1 MCAKNAA
8 LLDRLF
14 RLGILY
20 KVVDGAAQLV
30 GGALYWRS
38 PPGLLSRWVRLL
50 TRDELSED
58 PHDYFATHLRT
69 WAAHLGHH
77 GHVLITAY
85 LLVHGLIQVCLGVAL
100 LRDRLWAYPWAA
112 VFLTAF
118 AAYLLYGLTLSFSPA
133 ALALCLIDAAIIA
146 LLVWEYR
153 RHARPARRRIRAL
166 KSVATVARRSS

>member
-1 MCAKNAA
+1 MRAKNAA

-14 RLGILY
+14 RLGVLY
-20 KVVDGAAQLV
+20 KVVDGAAQFV

-38 PPGLLSRWVRLL
+38 RPGLLSRWARIL

-69 WAAHLGHH
+69 WAAHLGRH
-77 GHVLITAY
+77 GHVLLTAY
-85 LLVHGLIQVCLGVAL
+85 LLIHGLIQIFLGVAL

-112 VFLTAF
+112 VILTAF

-133 ALALCLIDAAIIA
+133 ALALCLIDAGIIA
-146 LLVWEYR
+146 LLIWEYR
-153 RHARPARRRIRAL
+153 RRTLPVSRAHAV
-166 KSVATVARRSS
+166 KSAATVSGRH